1 MEGGLH
7 MWGTHEGM
15 GWWMLIG
22 SLWFVAFWGTIIY
35 LIIWAINR
43 IGERRTDET
52 PLEILRRRYARGEI
66 SEEQFEKMRR
76 DLGG

>member
-1 MEGGLH
+1 
-7 MWGTHEGM
+7 M

>member
-1 MEGGLH
+1 
-7 MWGTHEGM
+7 
-15 GWWMLIG
+15 MLIG

>member
-1 MEGGLH
+1 

-22 SLWFVAFWGTIIY
+22 SLWFVAFWVTIIY

-52 PLEILRRRYARGEI
+52 PLEILRRRYARGEL